1 LKFHNEMLFKTT
13 RQLESK
19 IASSKPIGV
28 GLEAIDMQCW
38 AIGFGGMEKLQ
49 VRREGAVDMLFSVT

>member
-1 LKFHNEMLFKTT
+1 MLFKTT